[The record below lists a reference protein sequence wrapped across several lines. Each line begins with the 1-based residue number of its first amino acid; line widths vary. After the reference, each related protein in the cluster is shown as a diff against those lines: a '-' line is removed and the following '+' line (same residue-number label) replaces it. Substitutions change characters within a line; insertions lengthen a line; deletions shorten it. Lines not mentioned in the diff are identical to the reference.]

1 MPRNSDAFV
10 QHFRAARRVS
20 TPIVNVRTPDP
31 ESSLKLIQSAIKSED
46 TPLVLWDTI
55 RGLAALNDAG
65 NQEISRLLGEISPA
79 SVISPIEALTQF
91 YRAADDAVLFLAN
104 AHRFWNDPTVVQGIW
119 NVRDVFK
126 AHGAMLVLLS
136 IPGAPLPPELVQDV
150 LTLDEPLPGPQ
161 DLERMLFEL
170 YRSADLGAPD
180 AETATRA
187 VDALIGLAAF
197 PAEQSAAMCL
207 GKQGLDLQALWE
219 RKRQVIEEIPGLS
232 IWRGSDT
239 FDDIGG
245 CENVKRFLKAV
256 IQGEEPPRVIVFCDE
271 IEKAFAGTGTDTSG
285 TKTEMTG
292 TILSWMQDREADGV
306 IFIGPPGAAK
316 SAVAKATGN
325 AARIPTIAFDL
336 AAMQNSLIGSSGE
349 RLRAAL
355 SVIDAVSQGRSLWIA
370 TCNAITTLP
379 PELRRRFTLGTYFFD
394 LPTAEEREQ
403 IWKIYL
409 PKYAVSGELPD
420 DDGWT
425 GAEIKECCRK
435 AYRLRMPIL
444 EAAQYTVPVA
454 RSAAEQ
460 IKSLR
465 QSASGKFLSASA
477 RGIYRWE
484 ENAITPVTGRRLRA
498 AGE

>member
-1 MPRNSDAFV
+1 MSRTSDPFV
-10 QHFRAARRVS
+10 QQFRAARRVS

-31 ESSLKLIQSAIKSED
+31 ESSLKLIQSAVKNEE
-46 TPLVLWDTI
+46 TPLILWDTI

-65 NQEISRLLGEISPA
+65 KEEISRLLGEISPA
-79 SVISPIEALTQF
+79 SVVSPIEALTQF
-91 YRAADDAVLFLAN
+91 YRAADDTILFLAN
-104 AHRFWNDPTVVQGIW
+104 AHRFWNDPAVVQGIW
-119 NVRDVFK
+119 NMRDVFK
-126 AHGAMLVLLS
+126 AHGAMLVLVS
-136 IPGAPLPPELVQDV
+136 IPGGLLPPELVQDV

-161 DLERMLFEL
+161 DLERIIFEL
-170 YRSADLGAPD
+170 YRSANLGAPD
-180 AETATRA
+180 AETAKRA

-207 GKQGLDLQALWE
+207 QKQGLDLQALWE
-219 RKRQVIEEIPGLS
+219 RKRRVIEEIPGLS
-232 IWRGSDT
+232 IWRGSET

-245 CENVKRFLKAV
+245 CENVKRFVRAV
-256 IQGEEPPRVIVFCDE
+256 IQGEEAPRVIVFCDE

-325 AARIPTIAFDL
+325 AAGIPTIAFDL
-336 AAMQNSLIGSSGE
+336 AAMQNSLIGVSGE

-355 SVIDAVSQGRSLWIA
+355 AVIDAVSQGRSLWIA

-403 IWKIYL
+403 IWNIYQA
-409 PKYAVSGELPD
+409 KYGVSGALPND
-420 DDGWT
+420 EAWT

-435 AYRLRMPIL
+435 AYRLRL
-444 EAAQYTVPVA
+444 SLVEAAQYTVPVS

-460 IKSLR
+460 IKTLR
-465 QSASGKFLSASA
+465 QSASGKFLSASTP
-477 RGIYRWE
+477 GIYYWDE
-484 ENAITPVTGRRLRA
+484 SAVTPVAGRRLRA

>member
-1 MPRNSDAFV
+1 MRRREFRICAQTSAVGGFV
-10 QHFRAARRVS
+10 ELNAV
-20 TPIVNVRTPDP
+20 
-31 ESSLKLIQSAIKSED
+31 
-46 TPLVLWDTI
+46 
-55 RGLAALNDAG
+55 RGLERIGFRGSESECLR
-65 NQEISRLLGEISPA
+65 EI
-79 SVISPIEALTQF
+79 
-91 YRAADDAVLFLAN
+91 DDAEM
-104 AHRFWNDPTVVQGIW
+104 R
-119 NVRDVFK
+119 K
-126 AHGAMLVLLS
+126 AIFA
-136 IPGAPLPPELVQDV
+136 LVQN
-150 LTLDEPLPGPQ
+150 Q
-161 DLERMLFEL
+161 MRLE
-170 YRSADLGAPD
+170 
-180 AETATRA
+180 
-187 VDALIGLAAF
+187 
-197 PAEQSAAMCL
+197 
-207 GKQGLDLQALWE
+207 
-219 RKRQVIEEIPGLS
+219 
-232 IWRGSDT
+232 
-239 FDDIGG
+239 DIGG
-245 CENVKRFLKAV
+245 CDNVKRFLKAV

-316 SAVAKATGN
+316 TAVAKATGN
-325 AARIPTIAFDL
+325 GAGIPTIAFDL
-336 AAMQNSLIGSSGE
+336 AAMQNSLIGASGE

-370 TCNAITTLP
+370 TCNGITTLP

-409 PKYAVSGELPD
+409 AKYGVSGDLPD

-435 AYRLRMPIL
+435 AYRLHMPLL

-465 QSASGKFLSASA
+465 QSATGKFLSASA
-477 RGIYRWE
+477 PGIYRWE
-484 ENAITPVTGRRLRA
+484 ENAITPLTGRRLRA

>member
-1 MPRNSDAFV
+1 MARTSDHFV

-20 TPIVNVRTPDP
+20 TPILNVRTPDP
-31 ESSLKLIQSAIKSED
+31 ESSLTLIKGVIQNQEI
-46 TPLVLWDTI
+46 PLIVWDTI
-55 RGLAALNDAG
+55 RGLVGLNEAG
-65 NQEISRLLGEISPA
+65 QQEIPRLLGETAPSA
-79 SVISPIEALTQF
+79 VISPIEVLTHF
-91 YRAADDAVLFLAN
+91 YRAAPDTILFLLN
-104 AHRFWNDPTVVQGIW
+104 AHRFWNDPAVVQGIW

-126 AHGAMLVLLS
+126 AQGAMLVLLT
-136 IPGAPLPPELVQDV
+136 IPGALLPPELMQDV
-150 LTLDEPLPGPQ
+150 FTLDEPLPGPQ
-161 DLERMLFEL
+161 DLERVLFEL
-170 YRSADLGAPD
+170 YQSAGLGAPD
-180 AETATRA
+180 SETAQKA
-187 VDALIGLAAF
+187 VDALIGLSAF

-207 GKQGLDLQALWE
+207 HKKGLDVHALWE
-219 RKRQVIEEIPGLS
+219 RKRRIIEEIPGLS
-232 IWRGSDT
+232 VWSGAET
-239 FDDIGG
+239 FDEIGG
-245 CENVKRFLKAV
+245 CQNVKRFLQAV
-256 IQGEEPPRVIVFCDE
+256 VSGEEAPRVIVFCDE
-271 IEKAFAGTGTDTSG
+271 MEKAFAGAGTDTSG

-325 AARIPTIAFDL
+325 AAGIPTIAFDL
-336 AAMQNSLIGSSGE
+336 AAMQNSLIGASGE

-355 SVIDAVSQGRSLWIA
+355 AVIDAVSQGRSLWMA

-403 IWKIYL
+403 IWKIYQR
-409 PKYAVSGELPD
+409 KYDVSGERPS

-435 AYRLRMPIL
+435 AYRLRLSL
-444 EAAQYTVPVA
+444 EDAAQYTVPIS

-460 IKSLR
+460 IKALR
-465 QSASGKFLSASA
+465 QSASGKFLSASTA
-477 RGIYRWE
+477 GIYHWE
-484 ENAITPVTGRRLRA
+484 ENSLTPTAGRRLRT

>member
-1 MPRNSDAFV
+1 MSRSSDAFV
-10 QHFRAARRVS
+10 RQFRAARRVS

-31 ESSLKLIQSAIKSED
+31 ESSLSLIKSALKED
-46 TPLVLWDTI
+46 QAPLVQWDTV
-55 RGLAALNDAG
+55 RGLVHHNEPGRD
-65 NQEISRLLGEISPA
+65 EISRLLGEIAPST
-79 SVISPIEALTQF
+79 VISPIEVLTQF
-91 YRAADDAVLFLAN
+91 YRAADDTILFLSN
-104 AHRFWNDPTVVQGIW
+104 AHRFWSEPAVVQGIW
-119 NVRDVFK
+119 NTRDVFK

-136 IPGAPLPPELVQDV
+136 VPGALLPPELVQDV
-150 LTLDEPLPGPQ
+150 LTVDEPLPGPQ
-161 DLERMLFEL
+161 DLERIIFEL
-170 YRSADLGAPD
+170 YRSAGFGAPD
-180 AETATRA
+180 EETAKRA
-187 VDALIGLAAF
+187 VDALIGLSAF

-207 GKQGLDLQALWE
+207 HKDGLDVHALWE
-219 RKRQVIEEIPGLS
+219 RKRRVIEEIPGLS
-232 IWRGSDT
+232 IWRGSET

-245 CENVKRFLKAV
+245 CENVKRYLQAV
-256 IQGEEPPRVIVFCDE
+256 VSGEEAPRVIVFCDE

-292 TILSWMQDREADGV
+292 TILSWMEDREADGV

-316 SAVAKATGN
+316 SIVAKATGN
-325 AARIPTIAFDL
+325 TGGIPTIAFDL
-336 AAMQNSLIGSSGE
+336 SAMQNSLIGASGE

-355 SVIDAVSQGRSLWIA
+355 AVIDAISQGRSLWIA

-403 IWKIYL
+403 IWKIYETR
-409 PKYAVSGELPD
+409 YGVSGERPN

-425 GAEIKECCRK
+425 GAEIKDCCRK
-435 AYRLRMPIL
+435 AYRLRL
-444 EAAQYTVPVA
+444 SLTGSASYTVPVS

-477 RGIYRWE
+477 PGIYQWD
-484 ENAITPVTGRRLRA
+484 ENSVTPSVGRRLRA